1 MGHQPF
7 ENWILDDQALTPQ
20 QNRDLADHLVTCL
33 ECQKLQNS
41 LAAATNLLKI
51 APPAS
56 PRPGFTE
63 RFKVLQAE
71 RRALQHKRQTRIFFL
86 STILGA
92 LVALGGLVTALS
104 LSNISLPDLFVS
116 AAKIIA
122 GLFTVAGDAR
132 FYLGTSLTGPLPIV
146 IWVLVSIGFCLL
158 VFAWVYML
166 WRISSQGVHRNEKS
180 L

>member
-7 ENWILDDQALTPQ
+7 ENWILDDQALTAE
-20 QNRDLADHLVTCL
+20 QNRELADHLVTCP

-41 LAAATNLLKI
+41 LAAATTLLKT
-51 APPAS
+51 APTA
-56 PRPGFTE
+56 RPTAGFTD
-63 RFKVLQAE
+63 RWRVLQAE

-92 LVALGGLVTALS
+92 LVALGGLVIALS
-104 LSNISLPDLFVS
+104 LSNISFSDLFVS
-116 AAKIIA
+116 GAKLIA
-122 GLFTVAGDAR
+122 GLLNVAGDAR

-146 IWVLVSIGFCLL
+146 IWILVSVGFCLL

-166 WRISSQGVHRNEKS
+166 WRISSQGVHHNEKS
-180 L
+180 I